1 MNINKNSSF
10 QLPNYNT
17 ERQIRKSG
25 KGGRV
30 CIFIHESLDYKV
42 RKDLSKNCAAIKS
55 LSNKICN
62 RKTRSKIFNGVYR
75 SPNGDTKISQ
85 HFCKDIFSKTI

>member
-10 QLPNYNT
+10 QLLNYNT

-30 CIFIHESLDYKV
+30 CIFIHEPLDYKV
-42 RKDLSKNCAAIKS
+42 RKDLSKNFAAIKS

-62 RKTRSKIFNGVYR
+62 SKTRSKIFNGVYR
-75 SPNGDTKISQ
+75 SPN
-85 HFCKDIFSKTI
+85 